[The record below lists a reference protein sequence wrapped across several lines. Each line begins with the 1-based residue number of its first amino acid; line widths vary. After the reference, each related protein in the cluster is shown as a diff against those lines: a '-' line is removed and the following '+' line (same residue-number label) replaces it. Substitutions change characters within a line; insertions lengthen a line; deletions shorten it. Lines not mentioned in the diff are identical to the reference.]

1 MRQFNLILAIILSY
15 VSLVRYGVPP
25 ISAEET
31 HTYGP
36 IKAGDMLWTIA
47 GKVSPPSVSRH
58 QVILALQQTNPQ
70 AFSVPCN
77 FNSLKVGET
86 LRIPSLT
93 EIQAF
98 TPEKALAELNRQD
111 EEWRNRRQ
119 KNIVCPPITPPMAEK
134 ASPQATEESQQA
146 SAAAEKATLITTS
159 PQEVTQSTNNNVAAT
174 TVQTEPATT
183 ESNSAT
189 TAVNITPAPT
199 QAAVPSS
206 VQPNSSVSPNHA
218 TTSPTVPPNN
228 QLALVPE
235 VETAATE
242 SAETPLPLPTIPITR
257 ETTGSENTYNNWISP
272 KLIALLTI
280 GTIILVLLSMGL
292 RKKAVKKNLANNEK
306 LEDYIFTEPFDEMPL
321 QSNQSDKPS

>member
-1 MRQFNLILAIILSY
+1 MQQFNLILAIILSY
-15 VSLVRYGVPP
+15 VSLVWYGVTPT
-25 ISAEET
+25 SAEET

-98 TPEKALAELNRQD
+98 TPEKAIAELNRQD
-111 EEWRNRRQ
+111 EEWRNRRRE
-119 KNIVCPPITPPMAEK
+119 NIVCPPITPPMAEK
-134 ASPQATEESQQA
+134 ASPQATKEPQQA
-146 SAAAEKATLITTS
+146 SASTEKSTLTTTS
-159 PQEVTQSTNNNVAAT
+159 PQEVTQSTTNSIAA
-174 TVQTEPATT
+174 QAEPATT
-183 ESNSAT
+183 GSDSAT
-189 TAVNITPAPT
+189 TAVNIALAPT
-199 QAAVPSS
+199 QETVPSP
-206 VQPNSSVSPNHA
+206 VQQNPSVSPNHT

-242 SAETPLPLPTIPITR
+242 AVEATLPLPTIPITR
-257 ETTGSENTYNNWISP
+257 ETNKPEGTYNNWISP

-292 RKKAVKKNLANNEK
+292 RKKAVKQNLAKNEK